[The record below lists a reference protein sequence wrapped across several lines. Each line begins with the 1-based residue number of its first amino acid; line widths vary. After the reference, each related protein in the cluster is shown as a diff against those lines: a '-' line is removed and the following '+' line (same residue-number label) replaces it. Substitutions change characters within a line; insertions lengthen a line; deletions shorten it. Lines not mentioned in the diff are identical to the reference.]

1 MKKSFLAYRQYD
13 SMDCGPT
20 CLAMICKYYQKN
32 IPIQLLRD
40 KTQIGKEGVNL
51 LGISEAAE
59 SIGFRTKSVRLTY
72 KELFADALL
81 PAILHCDQHHFVV
94 AVPQKSKGK
103 KFTVADPAK
112 GIITYTREEF
122 LQHWVSNKTNGQE
135 EGIALLLEPTP
146 AFYKYEDD
154 SPLSIGE
161 ARPDDLVGR
170 GSGVRPLGFTSIFS
184 YITPYKK
191 LVFQL
196 FLGLGV
202 ASILQLILPFLT
214 QSVVDVGVNTA
225 NIHFVYI
232 VILAQLALFAGRMVV
247 EFVRSWILLHISTRI
262 NVSILTDFL
271 IKLMKLPV
279 SFFDS
284 KKTGDVLQRM
294 NDHQRIESF
303 LTGSSLNVLFSLV
316 NLLIFSVVL
325 AVFNVYIFA
334 VFGIASVLYAG
345 WVMLFLKK
353 RKELDYKRFEIASQE
368 QSATIQLI
376 QGMQEIKLNGAEQP
390 MRWNWER
397 LQAKLFKF
405 SMKGLA
411 LNQWQQSGAFFINE
425 GKNIIITFLSAKAVI
440 DGQMTLGSMLAV
452 QYIIGQLNSPVEQMI
467 GFVQSWQNAK
477 ISMDRLNEIH
487 TIEDEEPAH
496 KQLLKELPF
505 AFRRQIV
512 GGSSPSQTQSPSKS
526 LQRGDFS
533 SAQGQLI
540 QEHDNY
546 SSLKF
551 SEHQIYNE
559 FINSEGCELGFS
571 LSGGVRGACIGLH
584 NISFTYPGAGNEP
597 VLKNINLQIPKGK
610 TTAIVG
616 MSGSGKTTLLK
627 LLLKFYEP
635 QKGDI
640 KLISSSAING
650 NGTLLSSISHKTW
663 RNYCGVVMQESFIF
677 SDTIAKNIAV
687 GVDKIDME
695 RLHHSVSVA
704 NILEFIESLPLGFNT
719 KIGAEGMG
727 VSMGQKQRILI
738 ARAVYRNPEFI
749 FLDEATNSLD
759 ANNENVIINNLES
772 FLKGRTVIVVAHR
785 LSTVKHA
792 DQIVVLNKGV
802 ISERGTHQE
811 LVNLKGEYFTLV
823 KNQLELGE

>member
-1 MKKSFLAYRQYD
+1 MSFSFQGQYD
-13 SMDCGPT
+13 IMDCGPT
-20 CLAMICKYYQKN
+20 CLFMVCKHYKRRISIQSLREKTEIC
-32 IPIQLLRD
+32 R
-40 KTQIGKEGVNL
+40 EGVTL

-59 SIGFRTKSVRLTY
+59 SIGFRSSAVKICYNQLIE
-72 KELFADALL
+72 KAAF
-81 PAILHCDQHHFVV
+81 PAILHWNQNHFVV
-94 AVPQKSKGK
+94 AIAQKSKGK

-112 GIITYTREEF
+112 GIITYTKEEF
-122 LQHWVSNKTNGQE
+122 LQHWVSNKANGIE

-146 AFYKYEDD
+146 AFYKQEEE
-154 SPLSIGE
+154 SNSTVNSEKGTL
-161 ARPDDLVGR
+161 A
-170 GSGVRPLGFTSIFS
+170 FKNIFS

-191 LVFQL
+191 LVVQL
-196 FLGLGV
+196 FIGLAV
-202 ASILQLILPFLT
+202 ASMLQLILPFLT
-214 QSVVDVGVNTA
+214 QSVVDVGVNTG

-232 VILAQLALFAGRMVV
+232 VLMAQAALFAGRLMV

-303 LTGSSLNVLFSLV
+303 LTGSSLNVLFSLI
-316 NLLIFSVVL
+316 NLIVFSIVL
-325 AVFNVYIFA
+325 AVFNVYIFV
-334 VFGIASVLYAG
+334 VFAIASVLYAF

-390 MRWNWER
+390 VRWNWER

-405 SMKGLA
+405 SMRGLA

-425 GKNIIITFLSAKAVI
+425 GKNIFITFLSAKAVI
-440 DGQMTLGSMLAV
+440 EGQMTLGSMLAV
-452 QYIIGQLNSPVEQMI
+452 QYIIGQLNSPIEQMI

-487 TIEDEEPAH
+487 TIEDEEPAD

-512 GGSSPSQTQSPSKS
+512 GGKSPNSYMQQVAEDFGMMQNSLVGNSENRQSQTYRINGSE
-526 LQRGDFS
+526 S
-533 SAQGQLI
+533 SSITNEA
-540 QEHDNY
+540 N
-546 SSLKF
+546 SSLV
-551 SEHQIYNE
+551 NE
-559 FINSEGCELGFS
+559 SWLG
-571 LSGGVRGACIGLH
+571 LS

-597 VLKNINLQIPKGK
+597 VLQNINLQIPKGK

-640 KLISSSAING
+640 KLVSSSAMKG

-663 RNYCGVVMQESFIF
+663 RNHCGVVMQESFVF

-687 GVDKIDME
+687 GIEKIDME
-695 RLHHSVSVA
+695 RLYHAVSVA
-704 NILEFIESLPLGFNT
+704 NILEFVESLPLGFNT
-719 KIGAEGMG
+719 KIGAEGIG

-738 ARAVYRNPEFI
+738 ARAIYRNPEFI

-759 ANNENVIINNLES
+759 ANNETAIINNLES
-772 FLKGRTVIVVAHR
+772 FLKGRTVIIVAHR

-792 DQIVVLNKGV
+792 DQIVVLNKG
-802 ISERGTHQE
+802 IITEKGTHEE
-811 LVNLKGEYFTLV
+811 LVSLKGEYFTLV

>member
-1 MKKSFLAYRQYD
+1 MKIFVFINQHDFS
-13 SMDCGPT
+13 DCGPT
-20 CLAMICKYYQKN
+20 CLAMICKHYKKN
-32 IPIQLLRD
+32 IPIQTLRD

-59 SIGFRTKSVRLTY
+59 SIGFRTSSIRITY
-72 KELFADALL
+72 EELYKDALL
-81 PAILHCDQHHFVV
+81 PAILHWDQNHFVV
-94 AVPQKSKGK
+94 AVPQKTNGK
-103 KFTVADPAK
+103 KITVADPAK
-112 GIITYTREEF
+112 GIVTYTKEEF
-122 LQHWVSNKTNGQE
+122 LQHWVSNKTNGNE

-146 AFYKYEDD
+146 AFYSYEDEKTTAKD
-154 SPLSIGE
+154 E
-161 ARPDDLVGR
+161 KTK
-170 GSGVRPLGFTSIFS
+170 LGFNTIFS

-191 LVFQL
+191 LVVQL

-232 VILAQLALFAGRMVV
+232 VLLAQLALFAGRLVV

-294 NDHQRIESF
+294 NDHSRIESF

-325 AVFNVYIFA
+325 AVYNTYIFI
-334 VFGIASVLYAG
+334 VFVTASILYAL
-345 WVMLFLKK
+345 WVILFLKK
-353 RKELDYKRFEIASQE
+353 RKELDYKRFEVASQE

-376 QGMQEIKLNGAEQP
+376 QGMQEIKLSGAEQP

-405 SMKGLA
+405 SMKALS
-411 LNQWQQSGAFFINE
+411 LNQWQQAGAFFINE

-440 DGQMTLGSMLAV
+440 EGQMTLGSMLAV

-487 TIEDEEPAH
+487 TIEDEEPRH
-496 KQLLKELPF
+496 LQLLKELPF
-505 AFRRQIV
+505 AFQRQVV
-512 GGSSPSQTQSPSKS
+512 GGGPSKS
-526 LQRGDFS
+526 LRQLAEDFS
-533 SAQGQLI
+533 TAQALLVEELYEHTTSKIINDDNNFELFNSRDSAEATPPI
-540 QEHDNY
+540 
-546 SSLKF
+546 
-551 SEHQIYNE
+551 
-559 FINSEGCELGFS
+559 
-571 LSGGVRGACIGLH
+571 GGGWVGLH
-584 NISFTYPGAGNEP
+584 SVSFTYPGAGNEP
-597 VLKNINLQIPKGK
+597 VLQNINLQIPKGK

-616 MSGSGKTTLLK
+616 TRGSGKTTLLK

-635 QKGDI
+635 QKGEI
-640 KLISSSAING
+640 KLGSTPLIH
-650 NGTLLSSISHKTW
+650 ISHKTW
-663 RNYCGVVMQESFIF
+663 RAHCGVVMQESFIF
-677 SDTIAKNIAV
+677 SDTIARNIAV
-687 GVDKIDME
+687 GAEKIDMN
-695 RLHHSVSVA
+695 RLWHSVHVA
-704 NILEFIESLPLGFNT
+704 NCKEFIESLPLGFNT
-719 KIGAEGMG
+719 KIGAEGTG
-727 VSMGQKQRILI
+727 ISMGQKQRILI
-738 ARAVYRNPEFI
+738 ARSVYRDPDFI
-749 FLDEATNSLD
+749 FFDEATNSLD
-759 ANNENVIINNLES
+759 ANNESVIIENLNS
-772 FLKGRTVIVVAHR
+772 FFRGRTVVIVAHR

-811 LVNLKGEYFTLV
+811 LVNLRGEYYTLV
-823 KNQLELGE
+823 KNQLELGT

>member
-1 MKKSFLAYRQYD
+1 
-13 SMDCGPT
+13 MDCGPT
-20 CLAMICKYYQKN
+20 CLAMVCKHYNKN
-32 IPIQLLRD
+32 IPIQTLRE

-59 SIGFRTKSVRLTY
+59 SIGFRSSSVRLTY
-72 KELFADALL
+72 KELYKDALL
-81 PAILHCDQHHFVV
+81 PAILHWSQNHFVV
-94 AVPQKSKGK
+94 AIPQKTKGN

-112 GIITYTREEF
+112 GIITYTKQEF
-122 LQHWVSNKTNGQE
+122 LQHWISNKTDGKE
-135 EGIALLLEPTP
+135 EGIVLLLEPTP
-146 AFYKYEDD
+146 AFYQYEVE
-154 SPLSIGE
+154 SPN
-161 ARPDDLVGR
+161 
-170 GSGVRPLGFTSIFS
+170 SGTSSKLGFSSIFS
-184 YITPYKK
+184 YVTPYKK

-196 FLGLGV
+196 LLGLGV

-232 VILAQLALFAGRMVV
+232 VLLAQLALFAGRLVV

-262 NVSILTDFL
+262 NISILTDFL

-294 NDHQRIESF
+294 NDHSRIESF

-325 AVFNVYIFA
+325 AVFNTNIFL
-334 VFGIASVLYAG
+334 VFVIASILYAG
-345 WVMLFLKK
+345 WVFLFLKK
-353 RKELDYKRFEIASQE
+353 RKELDYKRFEIAAQE

-376 QGMQEIKLNGAEQP
+376 QGMQEIKLSGAEQP

-405 SMKGLA
+405 SIKGLS

-477 ISMDRLNEIH
+477 ISMERLNEIH
-487 TIEDEEPAH
+487 SIEDEEPAY

-505 AFRRQIV
+505 AFQRQVV
-512 GGSSPSQTQSPSKS
+512 GGSSPSKSHQSA
-526 LQRGDFS
+526 DFS
-533 SAQGQLI
+533 ATQAQVVD
-540 QEHDNY
+540 EFD
-546 SSLKF
+546 KF
-551 SEHQIYNE
+551 SFSKN
-559 FINSEGCELGFS
+559 FNDDKNKTSVNSVGCDNG
-571 LSGGVRGACIGLH
+571 LSPFGGVGGGSIGLH
-584 NISFTYPGAGNEP
+584 NLSFTYPGAGNEP
-597 VLKNINLQIPKGK
+597 VLQNINLQIPKGK

-616 MSGSGKTTLLK
+616 TSGSGKTTLLK

-635 QKGDI
+635 QKGEI
-640 KLISSSAING
+640 KLG
-650 NGTLLSSISHKTW
+650 GTPLMHISHKTW
-663 RNYCGVVMQESFIF
+663 RYHCGVVMQESFIF
-677 SDTIAKNIAV
+677 SDTIARNIAV
-687 GVDKIDME
+687 GAEKIDVS
-695 RLHHSVSVA
+695 RLHLAVHIA
-704 NILEFIESLPLGFNT
+704 NCKEFIENLPLGFNT
-719 KIGAEGMG
+719 KIGAEGTG
-727 VSMGQKQRILI
+727 ISMGQKQRILI
-738 ARAVYRNPEFI
+738 ARSVYRDPEFM
-749 FLDEATNSLD
+749 FFDEATNSLD
-759 ANNENVIINNLES
+759 ANNERVIIENLNS
-772 FLKGRTVIVVAHR
+772 FFKGRTVVIVAHR

-792 DQIVVLNKGV
+792 DQIVVLNKGA
-802 ISERGTHQE
+802 IIEKGTHQE
-811 LVNLKGEYFTLV
+811 LVNLKGEYFSLV